1 MIKKKFIFFLVIFFI
16 FTQTNSFSLT
26 KSKIIVRVNDQIISS
41 YELKNKIKTMLF
53 LSDQKMSQDSVDMLK
68 NKALNKLIDIKLK
81 ESQLLKF
88 NFQYQPDKQINNYLK
103 NILLKYKTN
112 EVGLQNIFINNNL
125 DYEMYIDEIK
135 AEFSWQQFI
144 YNQNKER
151 LNLDESEINNE
162 LNEVIKNQSS
172 LLEYNLAEIEII
184 LKNSIEDKSTLI
196 EINKEIKEYG
206 FKNTAK
212 KYSIAVSSLDGG
224 SIGWINA
231 KSLSESISNELKGM
245 QIGDIS
251 NPIIQTGTATILKIL
266 DKKNLDS
273 SSLNTDK
280 LRQKIIDF
288 KKNELL
294 NLYSNSYLSKI
305 KNSALIESK

>member
-1 MIKKKFIFFLVIFFI
+1 MIKKKFIFFLILFFI

-53 LSDQKMSQDSVDMLK
+53 LSNQKMSQDSVDMLK

-88 NFQYQPDKQINNYLK
+88 NYQYQPDKQINNYLK
-103 NILLKYKTN
+103 NLSLKYKTN

-125 DYEMYIDEIK
+125 DYEMHIDEIK
-135 AEFSWQQFI
+135 AEFNWQQFV

-172 LLEYNLAEIEII
+172 LLEYNLAEIEIT

-231 KSLSESISNELKGM
+231 KSLSKSISNELKGM

-251 NPIIQTGTATILKIL
+251 NPIIQTDTATILKIL

-273 SSLNTDK
+273 SNLDTDK